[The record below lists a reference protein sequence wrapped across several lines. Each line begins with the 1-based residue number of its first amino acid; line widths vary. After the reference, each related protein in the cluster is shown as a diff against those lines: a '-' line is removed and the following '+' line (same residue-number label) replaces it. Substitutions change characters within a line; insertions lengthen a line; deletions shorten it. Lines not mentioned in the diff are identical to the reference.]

1 MMKTLICMVAL
12 VAAGMTPG
20 CAAGGGWKIAVL
32 PGDWECT
39 GFEEDKDLSAVA
51 AWDATHVLVATDETV
66 MIQPGV
72 MDRAGR
78 KITAGAALALPVG
91 GGGKKDEQEE
101 ADCEGV
107 AVMREEKA
115 YFLTGSHGLGKK
127 KADFQE
133 GRCQVFRIPV
143 DPATGEASGRGIT
156 TASLLPWAAKDPV
169 LGRYVRQPL
178 QLNGFNIEGLA
189 AKDGKLWFGLRAPN
203 EGGDAF
209 VVETSPAA
217 LFEKGGEGSVLHR
230 IPVGAGVGIR
240 EIAALRDGF
249 LVLTGNASAEATK
262 KQPKTMAPG
271 DDVAFTLWF
280 WRPVGPGG
288 FTQKIGEL
296 PEPSAKAEGLLVL
309 EETADEVEVLVLFD
323 SAPGGGPKAYRL
335 SRPKP

>member
-1 MMKTLICMVAL
+1 MMKTLICAVVL
-12 VAAGMTPG
+12 GAAGMYSG
-20 CAAGGGWKIAVL
+20 CAAAPGWKIAVL
-32 PGDWECT
+32 PGEWECT

-66 MIQPGV
+66 TIQPGV

-78 KITAGAALALPVG
+78 RITAGAALALPVG
-91 GGGKKDEQEE
+91 GGGKRDEKEE
-101 ADCEGV
+101 ADCEGL

-143 DPATGEASGRGIT
+143 DPATGEARGRGIT
-156 TASLLPWAAKDPV
+156 SASLLPWAAKDPV
-169 LGRYVRQPL
+169 LGRHVRQPL

-271 DDVAFTLWF
+271 DDVSFTLWF
-280 WRPVGPGG
+280 WRPGG
-288 FTQKIGEL
+288 LTQKIGEL
-296 PEPSAKAEGLLVL
+296 PEPTAKAEGLLVL